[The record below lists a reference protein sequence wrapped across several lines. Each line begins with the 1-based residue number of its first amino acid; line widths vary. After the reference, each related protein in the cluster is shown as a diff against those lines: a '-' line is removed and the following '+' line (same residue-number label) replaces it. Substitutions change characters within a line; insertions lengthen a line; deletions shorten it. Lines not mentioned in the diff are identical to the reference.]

1 MSTGSKAKPGTTKTV
16 RRRAELRRTL
26 PKQTF
31 DFRAL
36 LQQPQFVNSVGV
48 AIGFFVVLSL
58 IMIWSRDQSKVE
70 VDQIM
75 TDTRLKRLDYRVA
88 DLLTTD
94 QRREEAGKSA
104 PHIYTLNTLYLVRL
118 AASLNGLPI
127 AVAGKTT
134 LEEISSELR
143 EEFDLTEAGL
153 RALAPFAI
161 EGETTPQWRR
171 WVDDLTGAQLPASP
185 LIGTDDFQ
193 TYWSTRNYTSKLK
206 RLLQA
211 NTDEPLSIP
220 RDAEA
225 IELLA
230 EPAPE
235 LDKRLQQLVL
245 AANFPPEV
253 VRYVTSKL
261 SHDAQ
266 PTIYFDAEATATLA
280 RQASD
285 AEPTVYVEHKKGE
298 VIYRRGDT
306 LSLDQFKALTA
317 EADQFAASGPFGARW
332 LPRVAIIGLMAMVSI
347 FLVGYV
353 VLFYPRITR
362 NPLRLLAI
370 CALIAVMLALTAL
383 IGARAPGLVML
394 AAVAPTV
401 FVAIVALLAYDQR
414 IALFISALQSALA
427 ALALTQGIGLFIL
440 LFAGCGVAVAQLRD
454 MRHRGTL
461 VQAST
466 ITAAV
471 LAGGGVLYGLLTTP
485 IGPGVWG
492 QILLGGFWAGFGGLA
507 VGLVVMWI
515 LPTIEKWFDITTGM
529 TLAELRDP
537 KRPLLKQ
544 LQQKAPGTYN
554 HSLQVANIAEAA
566 SEAIGANGLLVYV
579 GALYHDIGKMNKP
592 EYFVENQAGGKSRHD
607 KLSPTMSLLVIV
619 GHVKD
624 GVELAREYNL
634 PRPLQHFIESH
645 HGTTLVEYFYHA
657 AKERSGDEGNV
668 QEIEFRYPGPKPNTK
683 EAAILMLA
691 DAVESA
697 TRSMA
702 DPNPSRID
710 SLVRKLSRKR
720 LMDDQ
725 FDRCD
730 LTFRELGLIEISMIK
745 SLCAIYHGRISYPS
759 QKEEEKKDDQKKEA
773 AVAAESPAPEPVRA
787 KQASA

>member
-1 MSTGSKAKPGTTKTV
+1 MSNGSKAKPGSTKTV
-16 RRRAELRRTL
+16 RRRTELRRTL

-31 DFRAL
+31 DFKAM

-48 AIGFFVVLSL
+48 ALGFFLVLSL
-58 IMIWSRDQSKVE
+58 IMIWSRDQMKVQVE
-70 VDQIM
+70 QVMI
-75 TDTRLKRLDYRVA
+75 DTRLKRLDYRVP
-88 DLLTTD
+88 DLVTTD
-94 QRREEAGKSA
+94 LRREEAGKSA
-104 PHIYTLNTLYLVRL
+104 PHIYTLNTLYLDRL
-118 AASLNGLPI
+118 AALLNGLPI

-134 LEEISSELR
+134 LDEISPDLRTEFELS
-143 EEFDLTEAGL
+143 EAGL

-171 WVDDLTGAQLPASP
+171 WVDALTRVELPASP
-185 LIGTDDFQ
+185 LIGADDFQ
-193 TYWSTRNYTSKLK
+193 TYWVSRHYQPKLK
-206 RLLQA
+206 RLLQGPA
-211 NTDEPLSIP
+211 GDPRSIP
-220 RDAEA
+220 LDSEA
-225 IELLA
+225 IELPA
-230 EPAPE
+230 EPTE
-235 LDKRLQQLVL
+235 GLDRRLQQLVH

-253 VRYVTSKL
+253 VPYITAKL
-261 SHDAQ
+261 TNDAQ
-266 PTIYFDAEATATLA
+266 PTIYFDAEATAALA
-280 RQASD
+280 GQASD
-285 AEPTVYVEHKKGE
+285 AVAAVYVEHRKGE

-306 LSLDQFKALTA
+306 LTLDQFKALTA
-317 EADQFAASGPFGARW
+317 EAEQFAASGQFGARW
-332 LPRVAIIGLMAMVSI
+332 LPRVAILGLMAMVSV

-353 VLFYPRITR
+353 VLFYPRIAR
-362 NPLRLLAI
+362 NPLRLLAM
-370 CALIAVMLALTAL
+370 CALITVMLGLTAL

-414 IALFISALQSALA
+414 LALFISALQASLATLALA
-427 ALALTQGIGLFIL
+427 QGVGLFIL

-461 VQAST
+461 VKAST
-466 ITAAV
+466 ITAIV
-471 LAGGGVLYGLLTTP
+471 LACGGVLYGLLTTP

-492 QILLGGFWAGFGGLA
+492 QILLNGFWAGFGGLA
-507 VGLVVMWI
+507 VGLVIMWI
-515 LPTIEKWFDITTGM
+515 LPTIERWFDITTGM

-592 EYFVENQAGGKSRHD
+592 EYFVENQAGGASRHD

-645 HGTTLVEYFYHA
+645 HGTMLVEYFYHA
-657 AKERSGDEGNV
+657 AKERSGDEGKV
-668 QEIEFRYPGPKPNTK
+668 QEVEFRYPGPKPNTK

-720 LMDDQ
+720 LMDYQ
-725 FDRCD
+725 FDQCD

-759 QKEEEKKDDQKKEA
+759 QKEDEKKQA
-773 AVAAESPAPEPVRA
+773 AATTEPATPAPAPKPVPA

>member
-1 MSTGSKAKPGTTKTV
+1 MSNGSKSKPGTTKTV
-16 RRRAELRRTL
+16 RRRTELRRRL

-31 DFRAL
+31 NFKAM
-36 LQQPQFVNSVGV
+36 LQQPEFVNSVGV
-48 AIGFFVVLSL
+48 AVGFFLILSM
-58 IMIWSRDQSKVE
+58 IMIWSRDQSKVQ

-88 DLLTTD
+88 DLVTTD
-94 QRREEAGKSA
+94 LHREEAGKSA
-104 PHIYTLNTLYLVRL
+104 PHIYTLNTRYLEVL
-118 AASLNGLPI
+118 AGSLNGLPI

-134 LEEISSELR
+134 LDEISPDLR
-143 EEFDLTEAGL
+143 ANFELTEAGL

-161 EGETTPQWRR
+161 EGDTTPQWQQ
-171 WVDDLTGAQLPASP
+171 WVDNLTQVELPASP
-185 LIGTDDFQ
+185 LIGADDFQ
-193 TYWSTRNYTSKLK
+193 TYWVSRHYQPKLK
-206 RLLQA
+206 RLLQGP
-211 NTDEPLSIP
+211 DEQPRSIP
-220 RDAEA
+220 GDAEA
-225 IELLA
+225 IELPA
-230 EPAPE
+230 EPTPG
-235 LDKRLQQLVL
+235 LNRRLQQLVH

-253 VRYVTSKL
+253 VPYITAKL
-261 SHDAQ
+261 AHDAQ
-266 PTIYFDAEATATLA
+266 PTIYFDAEATAALA

-306 LSLDQFKALTA
+306 LSLGQFKALTA
-317 EADQFAASGPFGARW
+317 EAEQFAAGGLFGERW
-332 LPRVAIIGLMAMVSI
+332 LPRVAIIGLMAVVSM

-362 NPLRLLAI
+362 NPLRLLAL
-370 CALIAVMLALTAL
+370 CALIAVMLGLTAL
-383 IGARAPGLVML
+383 IGARAPGLMML

-414 IALFISALQSALA
+414 IALFISGLQAALA
-427 ALALTQGIGLFIL
+427 TLALTQSIGLFIL
-440 LFAGCGVAVAQLRD
+440 LFAGCGAAIAQLRD

-461 VQAST
+461 VKAST
-466 ITAAV
+466 ITAAF
-471 LAGGGVLYGLLTTP
+471 LAVGGVLYGLLTTP

-515 LPTIEKWFDITTGM
+515 LPTIERWFDITTGM

-668 QEIEFRYPGPKPNTK
+668 QEVEFRYPGPKPNTK

-759 QKEEEKKDDQKKEA
+759 QKETEKKEA
-773 AVAAESPAPEPVRA
+773 AVAAESPAAVRVPA